1 MAIKF
6 LSSLDLGGSEIENF
20 ALETLTANPSSP
32 TTGQVYYHTTDDQV
46 KIYNG
51 SSWDVVGLEYTAGNG
66 ITLTGV
72 SFSAD
77 ADDGISVGSGGISV
91 DSTVVRTSGVQ
102 TVAGNKTF
110 SNNVVVTGNLTVN
123 GTQTILNTAELAVED
138 SNITLN
144 SGADAGAD
152 SGLSV
157 DRGDGNFVPVF
168 QWDESTER
176 WSISND
182 GSSFYALPIGASD
195 NANNYSLPTASSS
208 TKGGVKIGSG
218 ISISSGV
225 ISADSQTAN
234 DFTNTL
240 KTKLDGIATSADAY
254 GSWTA
259 SDGTNSETI
268 GSGAQVNF
276 EGENATSVT
285 YDATTNTFTFSSDD
299 TNTQYTVGDGG
310 LTQKNFTS
318 TLKTKLDGIATGAD
332 VTPSWI
338 PATDPSYLT
347 SETFGATDVV
357 FTVDGNDVIAG
368 DDLILAGGLSYNS
381 GTKTLTSANDNTT
394 YSIQDGEL
402 SQNNFT
408 NADHTKL
415 DGIEAGATADQ
426 TASQIRTALGTGNS
440 GVIPTAGTAG
450 HFLKHDGTFGLP
462 SYTTNTNRSDAS
474 VYALFSGGS
483 NITISASGVI
493 AGTANTQLSDEQVQ
507 DIVGAMVSSNTETN
521 ITVTYNDTTGKLNFV
536 ATDTDTTYSAG
547 NGLSLSG
554 TTFSSDQSSYTES
567 FTGVTSIS
575 VAQSS
580 HRCAF
585 PASITLFDN
594 DGNFVLADMTMD
606 PDNGAVA
613 VAGLPNGN
621 YHISICGKR
630 N

>member
-32 TTGQVYYHTTDDQV
+32 TTGQIYFHTTDDQV
-46 KIYNG
+46 KIYTG
-51 SSWDVVGLEYTAGNG
+51 SAWEVVGLEYTAGNG

-77 ADDGISVGSGGISV
+77 ADDGISVGADGISV
-91 DSTVVRTSGVQ
+91 DSTVVRTSGAQ

-157 DRGDGNFVPVF
+157 DRGSGNFVPVF

-182 GSSFYALPIGASD
+182 GTTFSQLPFGASD
-195 NANNYSLPTASSS
+195 NANNYSLPTASAS
-208 TKGGVKIGSG
+208 TKGGVKIGSR
-218 ISISSGV
+218 ITISSGV
-225 ISADSQTAN
+225 ISADIQTAN

-285 YDATTNTFTFSSDD
+285 YDATSNTFTISSDD

-332 VTPSWI
+332 VTPSWV

-347 SETFGATDVV
+347 AETFGATDVV

-415 DGIEAGATADQ
+415 NGIEAGATADQ

-440 GVIPTAGTAG
+440 GVVPSAGTAG

-567 FTGVTSIS
+567 FSGVTSIS

-585 PASITLFDN
+585 PASITLFDAN
-594 DGNFVLADMTMD
+594 GNFVLADMAMD
-606 PDNGAVA
+606 TDNGTVT